1 MLYRKPIS
9 CILAALLVLLC
20 GCSPAEP
27 APPNTYISP
36 FSQISREAFFSP
48 DVFAQQAPHG
58 EDYEIQWAA
67 PHLEAQM
74 RSLLDRPT
82 GAIRHSDVWDIQSLT
97 LSGPTHITVY
107 QGLPQGTELAKPT
120 SKLDE
125 ACRIE
130 GSVPLDAPKLVS
142 LEDLRHFD
150 SLCIL
155 RHSAPISGPFLTQL
169 PDLSCCQNL
178 RALELT
184 VQDTTDLSPLAEMD
198 SVTNLK
204 LQVMGDIVPDLTPL
218 AQMESLRYLWLEAP
232 CIDLSGLAGA
242 GIQQLRLSASEIRSL
257 EPLTQMPELTAL
269 NLNDTPAVPSY
280 APLAQTSI
288 QYLDMGRDVAGRGR
302 YTELD
307 YTPISQ
313 MAELLFLDMS
323 NHSGLELSVYQ
334 KLLDDTPKLKYCSFN
349 FCLPTRQSKQL
360 DGSRMEI
367 YLDAA
372 P

>member
-1 MLYRKPIS
+1 MLSLKKA
-9 CILAALLVLLC
+9 CALLPCLALFLS
-20 GCSPAEP
+20 GCTPAEP

-36 FSQISREAFFSP
+36 FSQIFREAFFPP

-58 EDYEIQWAA
+58 EDYEIQWAD
-67 PHLEAQM
+67 PHLEAQV

-97 LSGPTHITVY
+97 LSGRTHIIVY
-107 QGLPQGTELAKPT
+107 EGLPQGTELAKPT

-125 ACRIE
+125 TCRIE
-130 GSVPLDAPKLVS
+130 GSVPLDAPKLAS

-150 SLCIL
+150 SLCTVRYL
-155 RHSAPISGPFLTQL
+155 PPISGPFLTQL

-178 RALELT
+178 RALELA
-184 VQDTTDLSPLAEMD
+184 VQDPTDLSPLAKMD
-198 SVTNLK
+198 GITNLK
-204 LQVMGDIVPDLTPL
+204 LQVMGAIVPDLTPL

-242 GIQQLRLSASEIRSL
+242 SIQQLRLRASEICSL

-269 NLNDTPAVPSY
+269 ELSGTPAVPSY
-280 APLAQTSI
+280 APLARTRI
-288 QYLDMGRDVAGRGR
+288 QYLDMMRDVAGRGE

-313 MAELLFLDMS
+313 MPELLFLDMT
-323 NHSGLELSVYQ
+323 NHSGLDLSVYQ
-334 KLLDDTPKLKYCSFN
+334 KLLDDTPKLKYCCFD
-349 FCLPTRQSKQL
+349 FCLPTHQSRQL

-367 YLDAA
+367 YLDSAL
-372 P
+372 